1 MKHTTTLLWLFS
13 LSKTTTRC
21 MRAKAR
27 LLFYSSV
34 RLVVAM
40 TRVSRLRVETCSSFV
55 VLRRRLL
62 MYWSFLLCFFFVL
75 FFCVC
80 CVCVLCV
87 KTEEEE
93 EEHSF
98 LFFVSKNFIIV
109 LFRARF
115 FRYIHQINFT
125 SYRRIIRYRTMGMTT
140 TTTLFARVLE
150 RRQHQHQHHER
161 RTRRRICSSS
171 SSSSSTKKSFSIKSH
186 KVVSTQNNN
195 NNNEEEEI
203 KTTSRRRG
211 REDGKCSFSRLAS
224 TTAVCFAASMT
235 VATSTVIL
243 PVGGNTDFFSARADE
258 QVEKCTK
265 TVREKY
271 A

>member
-1 MKHTTTLLWLFS
+1 
-13 LSKTTTRC
+13 
-21 MRAKAR
+21 
-27 LLFYSSV
+27 
-34 RLVVAM
+34 
-40 TRVSRLRVETCSSFV
+40 
-55 VLRRRLL
+55 
-62 MYWSFLLCFFFVL
+62 
-75 FFCVC
+75 
-80 CVCVLCV
+80 
-87 KTEEEE
+87 
-93 EEHSF
+93 
-98 LFFVSKNFIIV
+98 
-109 LFRARF
+109 
-115 FRYIHQINFT
+115 
-125 SYRRIIRYRTMGMTT
+125 MTT

-150 RRQHQHQHHER
+150 RRQHQHQHHQR
-161 RTRRRICSSS
+161 RTRRRIC
-171 SSSSSTKKSFSIKSH
+171 SSSSTKKSFSIKSH

-265 TVREKY
+265 TVRENMLSNFC
-271 A
+271 ARECLCTFCFHPFAVLHRHSPLVVLLLPI

>member
-1 MKHTTTLLWLFS
+1 
-13 LSKTTTRC
+13 
-21 MRAKAR
+21 
-27 LLFYSSV
+27 
-34 RLVVAM
+34 
-40 TRVSRLRVETCSSFV
+40 
-55 VLRRRLL
+55 
-62 MYWSFLLCFFFVL
+62 
-75 FFCVC
+75 
-80 CVCVLCV
+80 V

-93 EEHSF
+93 VSVLF
-98 LFFVSKNFIIV
+98 LFFVSKNFIIIV
-109 LFRARF
+109 LFQARF

-150 RRQHQHQHHER
+150 RRQHQHQHNER
-161 RTRRRICSSS
+161 RTRRRICSSCS

-195 NNNEEEEI
+195 NNYNNNNNEGEEEEK

-271 A
+271 AE

>member
-62 MYWSFLLCFFFVL
+62 MYGLFSFVFFSFFFL
-75 FFCVC
+75 CVC
-80 CVCVLCV
+80 CVCVFCV

-93 EEHSF
+93 VSVLF
-98 LFFVSKNFIIV
+98 LFFVSKNFIIIV
-109 LFRARF
+109 LFQARF

-161 RTRRRICSSS
+161 RARRRIC
-171 SSSSSTKKSFSIKSH
+171 SSSTKKSFSIKSH

>member
-1 MKHTTTLLWLFS
+1 M
-13 LSKTTTRC
+13 C
-21 MRAKAR
+21 
-27 LLFYSSV
+27 
-34 RLVVAM
+34 VVCEDG
-40 TRVSRLRVETCSSFV
+40 RRRSFSFV
-55 VLRRRLL
+55 
-62 MYWSFLLCFFFVL
+62 FV
-75 FFCVC
+75 FR
-80 CVCVLCV
+80 
-87 KTEEEE
+87 
-93 EEHSF
+93 
-98 LFFVSKNFIIV
+98 SKNFIIV
-109 LFRARF
+109 LFQARF
-115 FRYIHQINFT
+115 FRYIHQIN

-161 RTRRRICSSS
+161 RTRRRIC
-171 SSSSSTKKSFSIKSH
+171 SSSSTKKSFSIKSH

>member
-1 MKHTTTLLWLFS
+1 MVVLPIEDDDAVHACESAPSLLLLGAPGGGDDKS
-13 LSKTTTRC
+13 LET
-21 MRAKAR
+21 AR
-27 LLFYSSV
+27 RNML
-34 RLVVAM
+34 
-40 TRVSRLRVETCSSFV
+40 
-55 VLRRRLL
+55 VLRRPSSSSSDVLVF
-62 MYWSFLLCFFFVL
+62 SPLLCFFFVL
-75 FFCVC
+75 FLCVL

-93 EEHSF
+93 VSVLF
-98 LFFVSKNFIIV
+98 LFFVSKNFIIIV
-109 LFRARF
+109 LFQARF

-150 RRQHQHQHHER
+150 RRQHEHQHHER
-161 RTRRRICSSS
+161 RTRRRIC
-171 SSSSSTKKSFSIKSH
+171 SSSSTKKSFSIKSH